1 MKANLENIKNKNV
14 LVVGLGKSGIAAVQA
29 MLRLQAKV
37 AIQDVKKE
45 EEIDPQLSSFLKGQG
60 VTCYFDRIPPDMGEF
75 DMLILSPGVSP
86 ELPFIEEARA
96 KGVEIVG
103 ELEIAFRIGR
113 GNYVAIT
120 GTNGKDNHYN
130 PGGRDL

>member
-1 MKANLENIKNKNV
+1 
-14 LVVGLGKSGIAAVQA
+14 
-29 MLRLQAKV
+29 
-37 AIQDVKKE
+37 
-45 EEIDPQLSSFLKGQG
+45 
-60 VTCYFDRIPPDMGEF
+60 MGEF

-120 GTNGKDNHYN
+120 GLTARQPLQPWWERSLRRQNGR
-130 PGGRDL
+130 PMWLEISV